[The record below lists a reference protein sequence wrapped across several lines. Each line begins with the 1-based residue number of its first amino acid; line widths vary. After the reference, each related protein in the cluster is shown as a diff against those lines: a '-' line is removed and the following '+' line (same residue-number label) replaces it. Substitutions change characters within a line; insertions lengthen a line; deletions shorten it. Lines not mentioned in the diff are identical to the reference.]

1 MPEMPEKLALAIRHV
16 DFEDCGTLADVLR
29 QRGFLLRYVDV
40 SRADLGAIDSV
51 TPDLLIGLGA
61 PVGVY
66 DTRLYPWIADEL
78 RLFERRLAAAKPI
91 LGFCLG
97 AQMLAHALGARVYPG
112 PVKELGWKPLR
123 LTPQGEQSVVAPL
136 AGSATSMLHWHG
148 DTFDL
153 PSGARLLASTAEVPH
168 QVYDWGGCVL
178 AFQCHPEIR
187 AADIESWL
195 IGHACEI
202 ASTAGVDAA
211 QLRRD
216 TARLAPALAGRAR
229 MTFESWLASVGL

>member
-1 MPEMPEKLALAIRHV
+1 MPVKLALAIRHV
-16 DFEDCGTLADVLR
+16 EFEDCGTLAEVLR
-29 QRGFLLRYVDV
+29 DHGFLLQYADV
-40 SRADLGAIDSV
+40 GRADLRTVDALS
-51 TPDLLIGLGA
+51 PELLIGLGA

-66 DTRLYPWIADEL
+66 DTRLYPWITDEL
-78 RLFERRLAAAKPI
+78 RLFERRLAAAKPT

-112 PVKELGWKPLR
+112 PAKELGWKPLR
-123 LTPQGEQSVVAPL
+123 LTPEGER
-136 AGSATSMLHWHG
+136 SAVSALDGKLTSMLHWHG

-153 PSGARLLASTAEVPH
+153 PAGARLLASTAEVPH
-168 QVYDWGGCVL
+168 QIYDWGGCVL

-202 ASTAGVDAA
+202 ASTPGVTVA
-211 QLRRD
+211 QLRHD
-216 TARLAPALAGRAR
+216 TARLGPALAERAR
-229 MTFESWLASVGL
+229 STFESWLASVGL

>member
-1 MPEMPEKLALAIRHV
+1 MASKLAVAIRHV
-16 DFEDCGTLADVLR
+16 DFEDCGTLAEVLR
-29 QRGFLLRYVDV
+29 DRDFTIRYVNV
-40 SRADLGAIDSV
+40 GRADLRAVDPIA
-51 TPDLLIGLGA
+51 PELLIGLGA

-66 DTRLYPWIADEL
+66 DTQLYPWIADEL
-78 RLFERRLAAAKPI
+78 RIFERRLAAAKPT

-123 LTPQGEQSVVAPL
+123 LTPEGELSAVASL
-136 AGSATSMLHWHG
+136 GGKLTSMLHWHG

-153 PSGARLLASTAEVPH
+153 PPGARLLASTAEVPH
-168 QVYDWGGCVL
+168 QIYDWGECVL
-178 AFQCHPEIR
+178 AFQCHPEVR

-202 ASTAGVDAA
+202 ASTSGVGVE

-216 TARLAPALAGRAR
+216 TAKHGPALARHAR
-229 MTFESWLASVGL
+229 LTFESWLTSVGL